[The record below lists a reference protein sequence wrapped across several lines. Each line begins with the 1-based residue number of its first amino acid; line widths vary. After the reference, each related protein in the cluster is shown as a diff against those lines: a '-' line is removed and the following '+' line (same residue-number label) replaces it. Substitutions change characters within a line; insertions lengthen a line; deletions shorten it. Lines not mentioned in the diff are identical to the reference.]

1 MTGTFSTRST
11 NDLLSGK
18 MLELAMALRT
28 GSEQKIGCVHCGYTP
43 STNRSRRRRVANLV
57 IDVIDNNM
65 HLVSKQTQHPLQNQP
80 TTCRI
85 ISKKSK
91 KVLSFSND
99 SETSGVV
106 VLKEDRRDP
115 TEYFRIIP

>member
-1 MTGTFSTRST
+1 MQLI
-11 NDLLSGK
+11 N
-18 MLELAMALRT
+18 
-28 GSEQKIGCVHCGYTP
+28 
-43 STNRSRRRRVANLV
+43 
-57 IDVIDNNM
+57 
-65 HLVSKQTQHPLQNQP
+65 KQSYQAKP

-99 SETSGVV
+99 SETTGVV

-115 TEYFRIIP
+115 NEYFRLIPEGTHFLIQSAFNGQYLSVYRASRRAGTGLVSLEHYGVESEHFFLKPTANGNG